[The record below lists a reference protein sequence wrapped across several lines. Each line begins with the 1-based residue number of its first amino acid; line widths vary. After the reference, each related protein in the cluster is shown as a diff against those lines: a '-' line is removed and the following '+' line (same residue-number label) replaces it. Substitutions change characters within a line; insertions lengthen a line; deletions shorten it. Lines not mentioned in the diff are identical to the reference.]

1 MITINLK
8 HIIMDID
15 NRENYRQEDQNF
27 QNEDKKETINHS
39 ITENAEPDYGD
50 DLVNDQSEN
59 KEFDGDNLA
68 NEEFD
73 QENPDNDEIDNDEFT
88 SDDFNNDEMDNEE
101 LGNENFD
108 NEDLGNNDDYD
119 RPFITG

>member
-1 MITINLK
+1 MN
-8 HIIMDID
+8 ID

-50 DLVNDQSEN
+50 DLINDQSEN

-73 QENPDNDEIDNDEFT
+73 HEDLDKDEIDNEEFET
-88 SDDFNNDEMDNEE
+88 EDFNNEE
-101 LGNENFD
+101 LGNKELGNENYN
-108 NEDLGNNDDYD
+108 NEDLGNKEDHD